1 MSAIPVTRIQ
11 SLNRGTL
18 RPEGRYV
25 LYWMVSARRLEWSF
39 ALDRA
44 VEHARQ
50 LGRPLLI
57 LEALR
62 ADYPWASARHHTFVI
77 DGMAE
82 HASRLHDSPV
92 GYHPYVEAAP
102 GEGKGL
108 LEALAGDACV
118 VVTDYFPAFFLPTM
132 VSAAARR
139 VPVLVEAVDGNGLLP
154 LTEAP
159 KAFTA
164 AYHFRRFLQKTLPDH
179 LWHMP
184 GADPLALPGLPPVP
198 ELPSGLLQRWP
209 RLSDA
214 ALRREPEALAR
225 LGVDGSVAPAP
236 VTGGRRAA
244 IDRLGRFLN
253 AGLERYADERNHP
266 DADVESGLSPYL
278 HWGHIGAHEVFSRTV
293 AHEGWSP
300 PRLSDV
306 PDGRRN
312 GWWGMSPG
320 GEAFLDQLVT
330 WRELGFTYCHQR
342 PDYARY
348 DTLPR
353 WALETLDAHAGDE
366 RPWVYTMEQFDAAAT
381 HDDVW
386 NAAQCQLRE
395 EGRIHNYLR
404 MLWGKKILEWTEHP
418 REALDVMVELNNRYA
433 LDGRDP
439 NSYSGIFW
447 TLGRFDRGWPE
458 RPIYGKVRS
467 MSTPST
473 RRKVRLKA
481 YLRRWEG
488 DQGSLL

>member
-1 MSAIPVTRIQ
+1 MSAIPAARIQ
-11 SLNRGTL
+11 SLNGEAL
-18 RPEGRYV
+18 RPDGGYV

-44 VEHARQ
+44 VEHAKR

-77 DGMAE
+77 EGMAE
-82 HASRLHDSPV
+82 HAARLHGSPV
-92 GYHPYVEAAP
+92 GYHPYVESAP

-154 LTEAP
+154 LAETP

-179 LWHMP
+179 LLHLP
-184 GADPLALPGLPPVP
+184 GANPLAQPGLPPAP

-209 RLSDA
+209 RLSEA

-225 LGVDGSVAPAP
+225 LRVDGSVAAAP
-236 VTGGRRAA
+236 VTGGRKAA
-244 IDRLGRFLN
+244 IDRLVHFLDV
-253 AGLERYADERNHP
+253 GLQRYVDERNHP
-266 DADVESGLSPYL
+266 DSNVESGLSPYL
-278 HWGHIGAHEVFSRTV
+278 HWGHIAAHEVFFRVV

-306 PDGRRN
+306 PDGRRK

-330 WRELGFTYCHQR
+330 WRELGFTYCHHH
-342 PDYARY
+342 PDYGRY

-353 WALETLDAHAGDE
+353 WAIETLDAHAGDE
-366 RPWVYTMEQFDAAAT
+366 RPWVYTMEQFDAADT

-418 REALDVMVELNNRYA
+418 REALNVMVELNNRYA

-458 RPIYGKVRS
+458 RPVYGKVRS

-473 RRKVRLKA
+473 RRKAR
-481 YLRRWEG
+481 
-488 DQGSLL
+488 S